1 MKNYRDVKEGSL
13 RDYFRGIDGEVNIQ
27 VEQVGDN
34 YMLNQI
40 RIKDYRNIDFTQDSH
55 LALMNLTENIN
66 INGGKAVVY
75 RVNNEIRREGDFS
88 SDRGTVLEF
97 KVQGTDYQWKR
108 AVGDILNL
116 NSKANGNIVEVGT
129 VKYSDEL
136 GLLTSTFISN
146 NIIIYQGL
154 SYGILRMDWET
165 TLSSEVYRE
174 ITEVARMCPLVFED
188 GELEL
193 NETGEFLKLNTHN
206 IQKLKE
212 KTNEVKQR
220 IVDYKNKQFGG
231 KFGIENLELA
241 REALKLTKETPASI
255 NFEITLTDG
264 TSLNDV
270 ESRWYNWDTTPLT
283 PHNGVVKVYGDC
295 LSVSGVKLSWIVENV
310 NKGEVF
316 YKPEKFGLRE
326 RKWVKKNRKGHLMI
340 DRDKFNLPDKLVE
353 DWVKSKIIGVLHIP
367 PNELVWIGRQKK
379 VETPDTLVITPIDIH
394 QPKSLSFYLSNQSK
408 TLITREKPTGSLGEY
423 SVYRLKKKDYDK
435 LLSLGF
441 MKLEDFVEANKDE
454 LSKSLNTWS
463 KMQEIQKADN
473 YSRFKFRD
481 DLQKEV
487 YADKNKYEYG
497 YNYYLKHLD
506 THPDYQWIDKVE
518 RFVTMYGGRYYGS
531 DEDRLM
537 RENIFNRL
545 CAENLEF
552 DDDGYLVGIKENNYI
567 WKESQK

>member
-1 MKNYRDVKEGSL
+1 MKNYKDVKEGSL

-55 LALMNLTENIN
+55 LALMNLTDNVKVN
-66 INGGKAVVY
+66 DGKAVVY
-75 RVNNEIRREGDFS
+75 RVNDEIRREGDFS
-88 SDRGTVLEF
+88 SDRGTLLEF

-108 AVGDILNL
+108 IVGDILNL

-154 SYGILRMDWET
+154 SYGINRMDWET

-212 KTNEVKQR
+212 KTNEVKQK

-241 REALKLTKETPASI
+241 KDALKLTKDTPASI
-255 NFEITLTDG
+255 NFEIFLTDG

-270 ESRWYNWDTTPLT
+270 QSRWYDWDTTPLT

-295 LSVSGVKLSWIVENV
+295 LSVSGMKLSWIVENV
-310 NKGEVF
+310 SKGEVF

-326 RKWVKKNRKGHLMI
+326 REWVKKNRKGHIMI
-340 DRDKFNLPDKLVE
+340 DRDKFNLHDKLVE
-353 DWVKSKIIGVLHIP
+353 DWVKSKIIGVPHIP
-367 PNELVWIGRQKK
+367 DNELVWIGRQKK
-379 VETPDTLVITPIDIH
+379 VETPDTLMITPIDIH

-408 TLITREKPTGSLGEY
+408 ILITREKSTGSLGEY
-423 SVYRLKKKDYDK
+423 SVYRLKKKDYEK
-435 LLSLGF
+435 LHSLGF
-441 MKLEDFVEANKDE
+441 MKLEDFIEANKEE
-454 LSKSLNTWS
+454 LSKSLNTWG
-463 KMQEIQKADN
+463 KLLEIQKANN
-473 YSRFKFRD
+473 YSQFKFRD

-487 YADKNKYEYG
+487 YANKSKYEYG
-497 YNYYLKHLD
+497 YNYIRHLD

-518 RFVTMYGGRYYGS
+518 RFVTMYGSTYYGAL
-531 DEDRLM
+531 EDRLV
-537 RENIFNRL
+537 RENIFNKI
-545 CAENLEF
+545 CADNLEF
-552 DDDGYLVGIKENNYI
+552 DSEGYLVGIKKDNYI
-567 WKESQK
+567 WKQ

>member
-34 YMLNQI
+34 YMLNQVKI
-40 RIKDYRNIDFTQDSH
+40 IDYRNIDFTQENH
-55 LALMNLTENIN
+55 LALMNFTENIN

-75 RVNNEIRREGDFS
+75 RVNDEIRREGDFS
-88 SDRGTVLEF
+88 SDGGTVLEF

-108 AVGDILNL
+108 IIGDILNL
-116 NSKANGNIVEVGT
+116 NSQAKGNIVEVGT

-154 SYGILRMDWET
+154 SYGINRMEWERA
-165 TLSSEVYRE
+165 LGSEVYRE
-174 ITEVARMCPLVFED
+174 IIEVARMCPLVFED
-188 GELEL
+188 GELGL
-193 NETGEFLKLNTHN
+193 NETSEFLEPNDHN
-206 IQKLKE
+206 IQKIKE
-212 KTNEVKQR
+212 KTNEVKER
-220 IVDYKNKQFGG
+220 IINYKNKQFGG

-241 REALKLTKETPASI
+241 KDALRLTKETLASI

-270 ESRWYNWDTTPLT
+270 QSRWHDWDITPLT
-283 PHNGVVKVYGDC
+283 QHNGVVKVYEDC
-295 LSVSGVKLSWIVENV
+295 LSVTGMKLSWIVDNV
-310 NKGEVF
+310 SEGEVF
-316 YKPEKFGLRE
+316 YKPEKFGLKERE
-326 RKWVKKNRKGHLMI
+326 WVRKNKKGHLMI
-340 DRDKFNLPDKLVE
+340 DRDKFNLSDKLIE

-379 VETPDTLVITPIDIH
+379 VETPDTLIITPIDIH

-435 LLSLGF
+435 LSSIGF
-441 MKLEDFVEANKDE
+441 MKLEDFIEANKDE

-481 DLQKEV
+481 EFQKEV
-487 YADKNKYEYG
+487 YTNKSKYKYG
-497 YNYYLKHLD
+497 YIYIKHLE

-518 RFVTMYGGRYYGS
+518 RFVTMYGGAYHGS
-531 DEDRLM
+531 PEDRLV
-537 RENIFNRL
+537 RENIFNKL

-552 DDDGYLVGIKENNYI
+552 DDDGYLVGIKESNYI
-567 WKESQK
+567 WKK

>member
-34 YMLNQI
+34 YMLNRI
-40 RIKDYRNIDFTQDSH
+40 RIKDYRNIDFTQDNH
-55 LALMNLTENIN
+55 LALMNITDNIKVN
-66 INGGKAVVY
+66 DGKALIY
-75 RVNNEIRREGDFS
+75 KVNDEIRKEGDFS

-108 AVGDILNL
+108 LVGDILNL

-154 SYGILRMDWET
+154 SYGILRMDWERA
-165 TLSSEVYRE
+165 LGSEEYRDLVD
-174 ITEVARMCPLVFED
+174 VALLCPLVFED

-193 NETGEFLKLNTHN
+193 NETGEFLEPNDHN

-212 KTNEVKQR
+212 KTSEVKQK
-220 IVDYKNKQFGG
+220 IVEYKNKQFGG

-241 REALKLTKETPASI
+241 PEALKLTKHTPTSI
-255 NFEITLTDG
+255 PFDITLDDG
-264 TSLNDV
+264 TSLGEVD
-270 ESRWYNWDTTPLT
+270 SMWQNWKITPLSKN
-283 PHNGVVKVYGDC
+283 NGVAKVYGDC
-295 LSVSGVKLSWIVENV
+295 ISVSEMKLNWIVENV
-310 NKGEVF
+310 SKGEVF

-326 RKWVKKNRKGHLMI
+326 REWVKKNRKGHIMI

-353 DWVKSKIIGVLHIP
+353 DWVKSKIIGVPHIP
-367 PNELVWIGRQKK
+367 DNELVWIGRQKK
-379 VETPDTLVITPIDIH
+379 VETPDTIMITPIDIH
-394 QPKSLSFYLSNQSK
+394 QPKSLSFYLSNQAEI
-408 TLITREKPTGSLGEY
+408 LITREKPTGSLGDY
-423 SVYRLKKKDYDK
+423 SVYRLNKKNYEK

-441 MKLEDFVEANKDE
+441 MKLEDFIEANKEE
-454 LSKSLNTWS
+454 LSKSLNTWG
-463 KMQEIQKADN
+463 KLLEIQKANN
-473 YSRFKFRD
+473 YSQFKFRD

-487 YADKNKYEYG
+487 YANKSKYEYG
-497 YNYYLKHLD
+497 YNYIRHLD
-506 THPDYQWIDKVE
+506 THHDYQWIDKVH
-518 RFVTMYGGRYYGS
+518 RLVVLYGCEYYGS
-531 DEDRLM
+531 PEDRLM

-545 CAENLEF
+545 CADNLEF
-552 DDDGYLVGIKENNYI
+552 DDEGYLVGIREDNYL
-567 WKESQK
+567 WKREQ

>member
-34 YMLNQI
+34 HMLNQI

-66 INGGKAVVY
+66 INEGKAVVY
-75 RVNNEIRREGDFS
+75 RVNDEIRREGDFS

-154 SYGILRMDWET
+154 SYGILRMDWERA
-165 TLSSEVYRE
+165 LGYDEYRE
-174 ITEVARMCPLVFED
+174 IIEVARMCPLVFED

-193 NETGEFLKLNTHN
+193 NETGEFLEPNDHN
-206 IQKLKE
+206 LQKLKD
-212 KTNEVKQR
+212 KASEVRQK
-220 IVDYKNKQFGG
+220 IVEYKNKQFGG

-241 REALKLTKETPASI
+241 KDALKLTKDMPASI

-270 ESRWYNWDTTPLT
+270 QSRWYDLDITPLT
-283 PHNGVVKVYGDC
+283 QHNGVVKVYGDC
-295 LSVSGVKLSWIVENV
+295 LSVTGMKLSWIVENV
-310 NKGEVF
+310 SKGEVF
-316 YKPEKFGLRE
+316 YKPEKFGLKERE
-326 RKWVKKNRKGHLMI
+326 WVRKNRKGHLMI

-367 PNELVWIGRQKK
+367 PNELVWISRQKK
-379 VETPDTLVITPIDIH
+379 VETPDTLIITPIDIH
-394 QPKSLSFYLSNQSK
+394 QPKSLSFHLSNQSK
-408 TLITREKPTGSLGEY
+408 TLITIEKPTGSLGEY

-435 LLSLGF
+435 LHSLGF
-441 MKLEDFVEANKDE
+441 MKLEDFIESNEDE
-454 LSKSLNTWS
+454 LSKAVNTWRRVLD
-463 KMQEIQKADN
+463 IQKDN
-473 YSRFKFRD
+473 NLIQLKFREELVD
-481 DLQKEV
+481 EV
-487 YADKNKYEYG
+487 FDNRGKYEYG
-497 YNYYLKHLD
+497 MNYLKDLN
-506 THPDYQWIDKVE
+506 THPDYQWIDKVH
-518 RFVTMYGGRYYGS
+518 RLVVLYGCEYYGEP
-531 DEDRLM
+531 EDRLM
-537 RENIFNRL
+537 REKVFNKL
-545 CAENLEF
+545 CADNLEF
-552 DDDGYLVGIKENNYI
+552 DDEGYLVGIKKDNYL
-567 WKESQK
+567 WKREQ

>member
-154 SYGILRMDWET
+154 SYGILRMDWERA
-165 TLSSEVYRE
+165 LGSNEYRE
-174 ITEVARMCPLVFED
+174 IIEVARMCPLVFED

-193 NETGEFLKLNTHN
+193 NETGEYLELTDHN
-206 IQKLKE
+206 IQKLKD
-212 KTNEVKQR
+212 KASEVKQK
-220 IVDYKNKQFGG
+220 IVEYKNKQFGG

-241 REALKLTKETPASI
+241 PEALKLTKHTPTSI
-255 NFEITLTDG
+255 PFDITLDDG
-264 TSLNDV
+264 TSLGEVD
-270 ESRWYNWDTTPLT
+270 SMWQNWKITPLSKN
-283 PHNGVVKVYGDC
+283 NGVAKVYEDC
-295 LSVSGVKLSWIVENV
+295 VSVLEMKLNWIVESV
-310 NKGEVF
+310 SKGEVF
-316 YKPEKFGLRE
+316 YKPERFGLRE
-326 RKWVKKNRKGHLMI
+326 RDWVKKNRVWYIMI

-353 DWVKSKIIGVLHIP
+353 YWVKSKIIGVPHIP
-367 PNELVWIGRQKK
+367 DNELVWIGRQKK
-379 VETPDTLVITPIDIH
+379 VETPDTIMITPIDIH
-394 QPKSLSFYLSNQSK
+394 QPKSLSFYLSNQAEI
-408 TLITREKPTGSLGEY
+408 LITREKPTGSLGDY
-423 SVYRLKKKDYDK
+423 SVYRLNKKNYEK

-441 MKLEDFVEANKDE
+441 MKLEDFIESNEDE
-454 LSKSLNTWS
+454 LSKAVNTWRRVLD
-463 KMQEIQKADN
+463 IQKDN
-473 YSRFKFRD
+473 NLIQLKFREELVD
-481 DLQKEV
+481 EV
-487 YADKNKYEYG
+487 FDNRGKYEYRM
-497 YNYYLKHLD
+497 NYLKDLN
-506 THPDYQWIDKVE
+506 THPDYQWIDKVH
-518 RFVTMYGGRYYGS
+518 RLVVLYGCEYYGEP
-531 DEDRLM
+531 EDRLM
-537 RENIFNRL
+537 RKKIFNKL
-545 CAENLEF
+545 CADNLEF
-552 DDDGYLVGIKENNYI
+552 DDEGYLVGIKKDNYL
-567 WKESQK
+567 WKR

>member
-136 GLLTSTFISN
+136 GLLTTTYIGHSIV
-146 NIIIYQGL
+146 IYQGL
-154 SYGILRMDWET
+154 SYGIDRMKW
-165 TLSSEVYRE
+165 SEKLGADGYRDLVD
-174 ITEVARMCPLVFED
+174 VALLCPLVFED

-193 NETGEFLKLNTHN
+193 NETGEFLEPNDHN

-212 KTNEVKQR
+212 KTSEVKQK
-220 IVDYKNKQFGG
+220 IVEYKNKQFGG

-241 REALKLTKETPASI
+241 PEALKLTKHTPTSI
-255 NFEITLTDG
+255 PFDITLDDG
-264 TSLNDV
+264 TSLGEVD
-270 ESRWYNWDTTPLT
+270 SMWQNWKITPLSKN
-283 PHNGVVKVYGDC
+283 NGVVKVYGDC
-295 LSVSGVKLSWIVENV
+295 ISVSEMKLNWIVESV
-310 NKGEVF
+310 SKGEVF
-316 YKPEKFGLRE
+316 YKPERFGLRE
-326 RKWVKKNRKGHLMI
+326 RDWVKKNRVWYIMI

-353 DWVKSKIIGVLHIP
+353 DWVKSKIIGVPHIP
-367 PNELVWIGRQKK
+367 DNELVWIGRQKK
-379 VETPDTLVITPIDIH
+379 VETPDTIMITPIDIH
-394 QPKSLSFYLSNQSK
+394 QPKSLSFYLSNQSEI
-408 TLITREKPTGSLGEY
+408 LITREKPTGSLGDY
-423 SVYRLKKKDYDK
+423 SVYRLNKKNYEK

-441 MKLEDFVEANKDE
+441 MKLEDFIESNEDE
-454 LSKSLNTWS
+454 LSKAVNTWRRVLD
-463 KMQEIQKADN
+463 IQKDN
-473 YSRFKFRD
+473 NLIQLKFREELVD
-481 DLQKEV
+481 EV
-487 YADKNKYEYG
+487 FDNRGKYEYG
-497 YNYYLKHLD
+497 MNYLKDLN
-506 THPDYQWIDKVE
+506 THPDYQWIDKVH
-518 RFVTMYGGRYYGS
+518 RLVVLYGCEYYGEP
-531 DEDRLM
+531 EDRLM
-537 RENIFNRL
+537 RKKIFNKL
-545 CAENLEF
+545 CADNLEF
-552 DDDGYLVGIKENNYI
+552 DDEGYLVGIKKDNYL
-567 WKESQK
+567 WKQ

>member
-40 RIKDYRNIDFTQDSH
+40 RIKDYRNIDFTQDNH
-55 LALMNLTENIN
+55 LALMNITDNIKVN
-66 INGGKAVVY
+66 DGKALIY
-75 RVNNEIRREGDFS
+75 KVNDEIRKEGDFS
-88 SDRGTVLEF
+88 SYRGTVLEF
-97 KVQGTDYQWKR
+97 KVAGTDYQWKR
-108 AVGDILNL
+108 VIGDILTL
-116 NSKANGNIVEVGT
+116 NGKANGNIGEIGA

-136 GLLTSTFISN
+136 GLLTSTIISN

-154 SYGILRMDWET
+154 SYGINRMDWET

-212 KTNEVKQR
+212 KTSEVKER
-220 IVDYKNKQFGG
+220 IVSYKNKQFGG

-241 REALKLTKETPASI
+241 REALKLTKDPPASI
-255 NFEITLTDG
+255 NFEIFLTDG

-270 ESRWYNWDTTPLT
+270 QSRWYDWDTTPLT
-283 PHNGVVKVYGDC
+283 PHNGVVKVYGDR
-295 LSVSGVKLSWIVENV
+295 LSVSGMKLSWIVENV
-310 NKGEVF
+310 SKGEVF

-326 RKWVKKNRKGHLMI
+326 REWVKKNRKGHIMI

-353 DWVKSKIIGVLHIP
+353 DWVKSKIIGVPHIP
-367 PNELVWIGRQKK
+367 DNELVWIGRQKK
-379 VETPDTLVITPIDIH
+379 VETPDTIMITPIDIH

-408 TLITREKPTGSLGEY
+408 TLITREKSTGSLGEY
-423 SVYRLKKKDYDK
+423 SVYRLNKKNYEK

-441 MKLEDFVEANKDE
+441 MKLEDFIEANKDE
-454 LSKSLNTWS
+454 LSKAVNTWRRVLD
-463 KMQEIQKADN
+463 IQKDN
-473 YSRFKFRD
+473 NLVHLKFREELVD
-481 DLQKEV
+481 EV
-487 YADKNKYEYG
+487 FDNRGKYEYG
-497 YNYYLKHLD
+497 MNYLKDLN
-506 THPDYQWIDKVE
+506 THPDYQWIDKVH
-518 RFVTMYGGRYYGS
+518 RLVVLYGCEYYGEP
-531 DEDRLM
+531 EDRLM
-537 RENIFNRL
+537 RKKIFNKL
-545 CAENLEF
+545 CADNLEF
-552 DDDGYLVGIKENNYI
+552 DDEGYLVGIKKDNYL
-567 WKESQK
+567 WK

>member
-154 SYGILRMDWET
+154 SYGILRMDWERA
-165 TLSSEVYRE
+165 LGSDEYRE
-174 ITEVARMCPLVFED
+174 IIEVARMCPLVFED

-193 NETGEFLKLNTHN
+193 NETGEYLELTDHN
-206 IQKLKE
+206 IQKLKD
-212 KTNEVKQR
+212 KASEVKQK
-220 IVDYKNKQFGG
+220 IVEYKNKQFGG

-241 REALKLTKETPASI
+241 PEALKLTKHTPTSI
-255 NFEITLTDG
+255 PFDITLDDG
-264 TSLNDV
+264 TSLGEVD
-270 ESRWYNWDTTPLT
+270 SMWQNWKITPLSKN
-283 PHNGVVKVYGDC
+283 NGVAKVYEDC
-295 LSVSGVKLSWIVENV
+295 VSVLEMKLNWIVESV
-310 NKGEVF
+310 SKGEVF
-316 YKPEKFGLRE
+316 YKPERFGLRE
-326 RKWVKKNRKGHLMI
+326 RDWVKKNRVWYIMI

-353 DWVKSKIIGVLHIP
+353 YWVKSKIIGVPHIP
-367 PNELVWIGRQKK
+367 DNELVWIGRQKK
-379 VETPDTLVITPIDIH
+379 VETPDTIMITPIDIH
-394 QPKSLSFYLSNQSK
+394 QPKSLSFYLSNQAEI
-408 TLITREKPTGSLGEY
+408 LITREKPTGSLGDY
-423 SVYRLKKKDYDK
+423 SVYRLNKKNYEK

-441 MKLEDFVEANKDE
+441 MKLEDFIESNEDE
-454 LSKSLNTWS
+454 LSKAVNTWRRVLD
-463 KMQEIQKADN
+463 IQKDN
-473 YSRFKFRD
+473 NLIQLKFREELVD
-481 DLQKEV
+481 EV
-487 YADKNKYEYG
+487 FDNRGKYEYG
-497 YNYYLKHLD
+497 MNYLKDLN
-506 THPDYQWIDKVE
+506 THPDYQWIDKVH
-518 RFVTMYGGRYYGS
+518 RLVVLYGCEYYGEP
-531 DEDRLM
+531 EDRLM
-537 RENIFNRL
+537 RKKIFNKL
-545 CAENLEF
+545 CADNLEF
-552 DDDGYLVGIKENNYI
+552 DDEGYLVGIKKDNYL
-567 WKESQK
+567 WKR

>member
-55 LALMNLTENIN
+55 LALMNLTEHIN

-75 RVNNEIRREGDFS
+75 RVNDEIRREGDFS

-97 KVQGTDYQWKR
+97 KVQWTDYQWKR

-154 SYGILRMDWET
+154 SYGILRMDWERA
-165 TLSSEVYRE
+165 LGSDEYRE
-174 ITEVARMCPLVFED
+174 IIEVARMCPLVFED

-193 NETGEFLKLNTHN
+193 NETGEFLEPNDHN

-212 KTNEVKQR
+212 KTSEVKQK
-220 IVDYKNKQFGG
+220 IIDYKNKQFGG

-241 REALKLTKETPASI
+241 REALKLTKDTPASI
-255 NFEITLTDG
+255 NFEIFLTDG
-264 TSLNDV
+264 TSLDDV
-270 ESRWYNWDTTPLT
+270 QSRWYDWDTTPLT

-295 LSVSGVKLSWIVENV
+295 LSVSGMKLSWIVENV
-310 NKGEVF
+310 SKGEVF

-326 RKWVKKNRKGHLMI
+326 REWVRKNRNGHLMI

-353 DWVKSKIIGVLHIP
+353 DWVKSKIIGVPHIP
-367 PNELVWIGRQKK
+367 DNELVWIGRQKK
-379 VETPDTLVITPIDIH
+379 VETPDTIMITPIDIH
-394 QPKSLSFYLSNQSK
+394 QPKSLSFYLSNQAEI
-408 TLITREKPTGSLGEY
+408 LITREKPTGSLGDY
-423 SVYRLKKKDYDK
+423 SVYRLNKKNYEK

-441 MKLEDFVEANKDE
+441 MKLEDFIESNEDE
-454 LSKSLNTWS
+454 LSKAVNTWRRVLD
-463 KMQEIQKADN
+463 IQKDN
-473 YSRFKFRD
+473 NLVQLKFREELVD
-481 DLQKEV
+481 EV
-487 YADKNKYEYG
+487 FDNRGKYEYG
-497 YNYYLKHLD
+497 MNYLKDLN
-506 THPDYQWIDKVE
+506 THPDYQWIDKVH
-518 RFVTMYGGRYYGS
+518 RLVVLYGCEYYGEP
-531 DEDRLM
+531 EDRLI
-537 RENIFNRL
+537 REKIFNKL
-545 CAENLEF
+545 CADNLEF
-552 DDDGYLVGIKENNYI
+552 DDEGYLVGIKKDNYL
-567 WKESQK
+567 WK